1 MSERNEAEFLLRLIL
16 TTHGAISIPDN
27 ENLALESEEMW
38 DKSIVVAY
46 DQNPAQYTIYFEEN
60 NE

>member
-27 ENLALESEEMW
+27 ESLALEPEGMW
-38 DKSIVVAY
+38 DKSIVVSY
-46 DQNPAQYTIYFEEN
+46 EQDPARYTIYFEEN